1 MTCDTTQIICVA
13 GQLLR
18 ILQICFDWLWFQV
31 KLWQSQMLL
40 TVIGGFYNAER
51 PVPIILAGD
60 FNSTPDSAVYQ
71 LIKDGQV
78 NTEHPEYFKQLS
90 LISVC
95 DSVLYFSILKSSQL
109 NLCESCDFFISRFC
123 CDCRVKH
130 DPHSLLQNLP
140 LSHNL
145 RLQSSY
151 YSVSGMEASF
161 TNFTQDFVR
170 YRRV

>member
-1 MTCDTTQIICVA
+1 
-13 GQLLR
+13 
-18 ILQICFDWLWFQV
+18 
-31 KLWQSQMLL
+31 MLL

-95 DSVLYFSILKSSQL
+95 DCIIFIFSTLQSQQL
-109 NLCESCDFFISRFC
+109 NLCESCDFFYHGFA
-123 CDCRVKH
+123 V
-130 DPHSLLQNLP
+130 LA
-140 LSHNL
+140 
-145 RLQSSY
+145 
-151 YSVSGMEASF
+151 G
-161 TNFTQDFVR
+161 
-170 YRRV
+170 